1 MSSDDF
7 GCSPLHWA
15 ANSGKPQI
23 ISSLIKKAHLS
34 INDLQKKDQFGS
46 TALHFASVRN
56 LTENVQ
62 TLVNLDYLT
71 IDFRWK

>member
-23 ISSLIKKAHLS
+23 INSLIKKGQLS
-34 INDLQKKDQFGS
+34 IDDLQKKDRFGS

-56 LTENVQ
+56 LTDNVQ
-62 TLVNLDYLT
+62 RLVQPLFFNN
-71 IDFRWK
+71 R

>member
-62 TLVNLDYLT
+62 TLVNLD
-71 IDFRWK
+71 